1 MNTVQDQGNETQQG
15 TQQNGQGFAQ
25 AASSQSNGASQSAAP
40 TRRMLYRSPTEKIV
54 GGVCGGVAEYLNIN
68 PVLVRVIWI
77 VATFATWGGG
87 FLAYLMLALFL
98 PTGTNNTGQVAPP
111 ALQLSQ
117 QGITWAAGILM
128 ALGGF
133 WLLANLGILPGLW
146 GAFWTI
152 VGVLFWPALL
162 IGAGYLLWRANTQ
175 RNVDQD
181 VADAA
186 AKVKGAMGSMG
197 EKLPSGDQVKDS
209 FANMRNSMPVKRSQT
224 SRVFM
229 GVCGGLGERYG
240 IDPNLIRLI
249 WAAFA
254 VGTMGLGAALYALV
268 GVLMPDGNAPIVPVA
283 NSNGAGQVQNIDI
296 VDGDAG

>member
-1 MNTVQDQGNETQQG
+1 MNTVQDQTGATQSG
-15 TQQNGQGFAQ
+15 TQQ
-25 AASSQSNGASQSAAP
+25 SGANAVP
-40 TRRMLYRSPTEKIV
+40 TRRMLYRSPSDKII
-54 GGVCGGVAEYLNIN
+54 GGVCGGVAEYLGIN

-87 FLAYLMLALFL
+87 FLAYLLLALFL
-98 PTGTNNTGQVAPP
+98 PVGDNRMGQVAPP

-128 ALGGF
+128 GLGAF
-133 WLLANLGILPGLW
+133 WLLANVGILPGLW
-146 GAFWTI
+146 STFWTV

-186 AKVKGAMGSMG
+186 AKVKSAMGSMG
-197 EKLPSGDQVKDS
+197 EKLPSGDQVKDG
-209 FANMRNSMPVKRSQT
+209 FANLRNNVPFKRSQT

-254 VGTMGLGAALYALV
+254 IGTMGLGAVLYAVV
-268 GVLMPDGNAPIVPVA
+268 GLFMPDGNAPIVPV
-283 NSNGAGQVQNIDI
+283 NSQAQGAAKVQDIDI
-296 VDGDAG
+296 TDGSAS

>member
-1 MNTVQDQGNETQQG
+1 MNTVQDQTGATQQG
-15 TQQNGQGFAQ
+15 AQQNGQNALP
-25 AASSQSNGASQSAAP
+25 A
-40 TRRMLYRSPTEKIV
+40 RRMLYRSLTDKIV
-54 GGVCGGVAEYLNIN
+54 GGVCGGIAEYLGIN

-98 PTGTNNTGQVAPP
+98 PIGDNRMGQVAPP
-111 ALQLSQ
+111 AVQLSQ
-117 QGITWAAGILM
+117 QGITWAAGILVG
-128 ALGGF
+128 LGAF

-152 VGVLFWPALL
+152 IGVLFWPTLL
-162 IGAGYLLWRANTQ
+162 IGAGYLLWRANTK

-181 VADAA
+181 IADAT

-197 EKLPSGDQVKDS
+197 EKLPSGDQVKDG
-209 FANMRNSMPVKRSQT
+209 FTNLRNSVPVKRST
-224 SRVFM
+224 TNRVFM

-240 IDPNLIRLI
+240 IDPNLLRLI

-254 VGTMGLGAALYALV
+254 VGTLGLGAMLYAVV
-268 GVLMPDGNAPIVPVA
+268 GLFMPDGNAPIVPV
-283 NSNGAGQVQNIDI
+283 SNQAQGAVKVQDIDI
-296 VDGDAG
+296 TDGSAN

>member
-1 MNTVQDQGNETQQG
+1 MNTVQDQTGATQQG
-15 TQQNGQGFAQ
+15 SQQNGQNAV
-25 AASSQSNGASQSAAP
+25 P
-40 TRRMLYRSPTEKIV
+40 VRRMLYRSATDKII
-54 GGVCGGVAEYLNIN
+54 GGVCGGVAEYLGIN

-87 FLAYLMLALFL
+87 FLAYLMLALLL
-98 PTGTNNTGQVAPP
+98 PVGDNRVGQVAPP
-111 ALQLSQ
+111 AVQLNQ
-117 QGITWAAGILM
+117 QGITWAAGILVG
-128 ALGGF
+128 LGAF

-152 VGVLFWPALL
+152 VNVLFWPTLL

-181 VADAA
+181 IADAT

-197 EKLPSGDQVKDS
+197 EKLPSGDQVKDG
-209 FANMRNSMPVKRSQT
+209 FTNLRNSVPVKRST
-224 SRVFM
+224 TNRVFM

-254 VGTMGLGAALYALV
+254 VGTLGLGAMLYAVV
-268 GVLMPDGNAPIVPVA
+268 GLFMPDGNAPIVPV
-283 NSNGAGQVQNIDI
+283 NGQAQGAVKVQDIDI
-296 VDGDAG
+296 TDGSAS

>member
-1 MNTVQDQGNETQQG
+1 MNTVQDQTGATQQG
-15 TQQNGQGFAQ
+15 SQQNGQNAV
-25 AASSQSNGASQSAAP
+25 P
-40 TRRMLYRSPTEKIV
+40 VRRMLYRSATDKII
-54 GGVCGGVAEYLNIN
+54 GGVCGGVAEYLGIN

-98 PTGTNNTGQVAPP
+98 PVGDNRVGQVVPP

-117 QGITWAAGILM
+117 KGITWAAGILM
-128 ALGGF
+128 GLGGF

-152 VGVLFWPALL
+152 VGVLFWPVLL

-181 VADAA
+181 IADAT

-197 EKLPSGDQVKDS
+197 EKLPSGDQVKDG
-209 FANMRNSMPVKRSQT
+209 FTNLRNSVPVKRST
-224 SRVFM
+224 TNRVFM

-254 VGTMGLGAALYALV
+254 VGTLGLGAMLYAVV
-268 GVLMPDGNAPIVPVA
+268 GLFMPDGNAPIVPV
-283 NSNGAGQVQNIDI
+283 NGQAQGAVKVQDIDI
-296 VDGDAG
+296 TDGSAS

>member
-1 MNTVQDQGNETQQG
+1 MLEGSNGFREKLTEKEYQMNTVQDQTNGG
-15 TQQNGQGFAQ
+15 QQNGQQTVPA
-25 AASSQSNGASQSAAP
+25 
-40 TRRMLYRSPTEKIV
+40 RRMLYRSPTDKIL
-54 GGVCGGVAEYLNIN
+54 GGVCGGIAEYLGIN

-98 PTGTNNTGQVAPP
+98 PVGDNRMGQVAPP

-117 QGITWAAGILM
+117 QGVTWAAGILM
-128 ALGGF
+128 GLGAF
-133 WLLANLGILPGLW
+133 WLLANVGILPGLW
-146 GAFWTI
+146 HTFWTV

-181 VADAA
+181 IAA
-186 AKVKGAMGSMG
+186 ATARVKSAMGSVG

-209 FANMRNSMPVKRSQT
+209 FASLRNSVPLKRSQ
-224 SRVFM
+224 SNRVFL

-254 VGTMGLGAALYALV
+254 VGTMGLGAVLYAAV
-268 GVLMPDGNAPIVPVA
+268 GLLMPDSASIVPA
-283 NSNGAGQVQNIDI
+283 NAVKVQDIDI
-296 VDGDAG
+296 TNGGAS

>member
-1 MNTVQDQGNETQQG
+1 MNTVQDQAGNTQPG
-15 TQQNGQGFAQ
+15 TQQTGP
-25 AASSQSNGASQSAAP
+25 SAVP
-40 TRRMLYRSPTEKIV
+40 TRRMLYRSPSDKII
-54 GGVCGGVAEYLNIN
+54 GGVCGGVAEYLGIN

-98 PTGTNNTGQVAPP
+98 PVGDNRMGQVAPP

-117 QGITWAAGILM
+117 KGITWAAGILM
-128 ALGGF
+128 GLGAF
-133 WLLANLGILPGLW
+133 WLLANVGILPGLW
-146 GAFWTI
+146 GTFWTI
-152 VGVLFWPALL
+152 VGVVFWPALL

-181 VADAA
+181 IADAT
-186 AKVKGAMGSMG
+186 AKMKGAMGSMG
-197 EKLPSGDQVKDS
+197 EKLPSGDQVKDG
-209 FANMRNSMPVKRSQT
+209 FTNLRNSVPVKRST
-224 SRVFM
+224 TNRVFM

-254 VGTMGLGAALYALV
+254 VGTMGLGAVLYAVV
-268 GVLMPDGNAPIVPVA
+268 GLFMPDGNAAIVPV
-283 NSNGAGQVQNIDI
+283 NGQAQSAVKVQDIDI
-296 VDGDAG
+296 TDGSAS

>member
-1 MNTVQDQGNETQQG
+1 MNTVQDQTGATQQG
-15 TQQNGQGFAQ
+15 TQQNGQNAV
-25 AASSQSNGASQSAAP
+25 P
-40 TRRMLYRSPTEKIV
+40 VRRMLYRSATDKII
-54 GGVCGGVAEYLNIN
+54 GGVCGGVAEYLGIN

-98 PTGTNNTGQVAPP
+98 PVGDNRMGQVAPP

-117 QGITWAAGILM
+117 KGITWAAGILM
-128 ALGGF
+128 GLGAF
-133 WLLANLGILPGLW
+133 WLLANVGILPGLW
-146 GAFWTI
+146 GTFWTI
-152 VGVLFWPALL
+152 VGVVFWPALL

-181 VADAA
+181 IADAT
-186 AKVKGAMGSMG
+186 AKMKGAMGSMG
-197 EKLPSGDQVKDS
+197 EKLPSGDQVKDG
-209 FANMRNSMPVKRSQT
+209 FTNLRNSVPVKRST
-224 SRVFM
+224 TNRVFM

-254 VGTMGLGAALYALV
+254 VGTMGLGAVLYAVV
-268 GVLMPDGNAPIVPVA
+268 GLFMPDGNAAIVPV
-283 NSNGAGQVQNIDI
+283 NGQAQSAVKVQDIDI
-296 VDGDAG
+296 TDGSAS

>member
-1 MNTVQDQGNETQQG
+1 MNTVQDQTGATQQG
-15 TQQNGQGFAQ
+15 TQQNGQNALP
-25 AASSQSNGASQSAAP
+25 A
-40 TRRMLYRSPTEKIV
+40 RRMLYRSPTDKIV
-54 GGVCGGVAEYLNIN
+54 GGVCGGIAEYLGIN

-98 PTGTNNTGQVAPP
+98 PVGDNRMGQVAPP

-117 QGITWAAGILM
+117 KGITWAAGILM
-128 ALGGF
+128 GLGAF

-186 AKVKGAMGSMG
+186 AKVKSAMGSMG
-197 EKLPSGDQVKDS
+197 EKLPSGDQVKDG
-209 FANMRNSMPVKRSQT
+209 FTNLRNNVPVKRSQT
-224 SRVFM
+224 NRVFM

-254 VGTMGLGAALYALV
+254 VGTMGLGAALYAVV
-268 GVLMPDGNAPIVPVA
+268 GLLMPEGNAAIVPA
-283 NSNGAGQVQNIDI
+283 TNGSGAVQVQNIDI
-296 VDGDAG
+296 VDGSTE